1 MAFSRDGLCRIG
13 GSGVGGATW
22 QYSTA
27 DTTADVVAD
36 TNYFADAKDELDAGD
51 VLLVI
56 GTTGST
62 PTGRISYVESNDG
75 TTVVCAAGV
84 VITA

>member
-27 DTTADVVAD
+27 DATSAVVA
-36 TNYFADAKDELDAGD
+36 
-51 VLLVI
+51 
-56 GTTGST
+56 
-62 PTGRISYVESNDG
+62 
-75 TTVVCAAGV
+75 
-84 VITA
+84 